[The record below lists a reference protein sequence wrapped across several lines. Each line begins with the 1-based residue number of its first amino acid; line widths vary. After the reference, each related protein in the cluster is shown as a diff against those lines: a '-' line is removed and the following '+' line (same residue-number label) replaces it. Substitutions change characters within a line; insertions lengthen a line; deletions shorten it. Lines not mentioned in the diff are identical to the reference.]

1 MGSRLRAG
9 LRRIFRLIIQTIV
22 RVEAT
27 GLERIAPTGPLIVI
41 NNHVNWLDAVL
52 TFLFAPR
59 HVVGFSKAENFE
71 NPLMAPLVRFGGA
84 IPVRRGTPD
93 VAAIRQALDAL
104 TAGKALL
111 IDPEGTRSHHGRLQP
126 AHSGVVFIALR
137 SGAPILPVAIWG
149 QERFWHNLF
158 RLRRTHVHLRVG
170 YPFYLRAGEK
180 RVRREERE
188 RILREVMYQL
198 AALLP
203 PPYRG
208 VYADLENATEEHLV
222 FPPGS
227 QSNLRAAMEEHPS
240 STPA

>member
-1 MGSRLRAG
+1 VRSLLRSG
-9 LRRIFRLIIQTIV
+9 LRRFFRLVIQTVV

-27 GLERIAPTGPLIVI
+27 GLERIARAGPLIVI

-52 TFLFAPR
+52 TYLFAPR
-59 HVVGFSKAENFE
+59 HLVGFSKIENFR

-93 VAAIRQALDAL
+93 MAAIRGALDAL
-104 TAGKALL
+104 EAGEALL

-126 AHSGVVFIALR
+126 ARSGVIFLALR
-137 SGAPILPVAIWG
+137 TGVPILPIAVWG

-158 RLRRTHVHLRVG
+158 RLTRTPVHLRVG
-170 YPFYLRAGEK
+170 YPFYLRAREG

-203 PPYRG
+203 PAYRG
-208 VYADLENATEEHLV
+208 AYADLENATEEYLV

-227 QSNLRAAMEEHPS
+227 QSNLLAADGRG
-240 STPA
+240 AG

>member
-1 MGSRLRAG
+1 
-9 LRRIFRLIIQTIV
+9 
-22 RVEAT
+22 
-27 GLERIAPTGPLIVI
+27 
-41 NNHVNWLDAVL
+41 
-52 TFLFAPR
+52 
-59 HVVGFSKAENFE
+59 
-71 NPLMAPLVRFGGA
+71 
-84 IPVRRGTPD
+84 
-93 VAAIRQALDAL
+93 ALA
-104 TAGKALL
+104 AGKALL

-149 QERFWHNLF
+149 QEQFWHNLF

-170 YPFYLRAGEK
+170 FPFYLRAGEK

-203 PPYRG
+203 PAYRG

-222 FPPGS
+222 FPPGA
-227 QSNLRAAMEEHPS
+227 QSNLLAAEGRE
-240 STPA
+240 TG

>member
-1 MGSRLRAG
+1 MDVRGRLRAW
-9 LRRIFRLIIQTIV
+9 LHRIFRLIIQAVV

-52 TFLFAPR
+52 TYLLAPR
-59 HVVGFSKAENFE
+59 HLVGFSKIENFQ
-71 NPLMAPLVRFGGA
+71 NPLMAPVVRFGGA

-93 VAAIRQALDAL
+93 VTAIRRALDAL
-104 TAGKALL
+104 EAGEALL

-126 AHSGVVFIALR
+126 ARSGVIFLALR
-137 SGAPILPVAIWG
+137 TGVPILPIAVWG
-149 QERFWHNLF
+149 QERFWRNLF
-158 RLRRTHVHLRVG
+158 RLTRTLVHLRVG
-170 YPFYLRAGEK
+170 YPFYLRAHEG

-203 PPYRG
+203 PAYRG
-208 VYADLENATEEHLV
+208 AYADLENATEEHLV

-227 QSNLRAAMEEHPS
+227 QSNLLAADGRG
-240 STPA
+240 TG